1 MSVATP
7 VRACPH
13 CGAANAL
20 DARFCLDCGEAIE
33 SHEAPPTGPV
43 AAGGQR
49 GPLIAVLIGLVLA
62 AGAGAAYLAS
72 QDDEES
78 AGGPTRTEPTSSS
91 ITGGTDTSATDT
103 SATDTSATETDTSAT
118 ETDTTATETDTT
130 ATEPTET
137 EAPPDDWPAGTAAY
151 TVILKSVDKSTA
163 ERSEAESFA
172 AGVTEG
178 TAGIL
183 DSDNYSSLRPGWW
196 VVYTGQYDD
205 AAAARAAAE
214 DLRASYPDAYARSVA
229 P

>member
-33 SHEAPPTGPV
+33 GHEAPPAAPATGAI

-72 QDDEES
+72 QDDEQS

-91 ITGGTDTSATDT
+91 ITGGTDTTATDT
-103 SATDTSATETDTSAT
+103 TVTDTTATETDP
-118 ETDTTATETDTT
+118 TATETDTT

-137 EAPPDDWPAGTAAY
+137 VAPPDDWPTGTAAY
-151 TVILKSVDKSTA
+151 TVILKSDSQATMD
-163 ERSEAESFA
+163 RSEAESFA
-172 AGVTEG
+172 AGVTQG
-178 TAGIL
+178 AAGVL
-183 DSDNYSSLRPGWW
+183 NSDNYSSLRPGWW
-196 VVYTGQYDD
+196 AVFLGQYDD
-205 AAAARAAAE
+205 ADSAKAAAA
-214 DLRASYPDAYARSVA
+214 DLRPSYPGAYARYVA